1 MDKDGIYFDALKDN
15 LTKKQV
21 VFCGIY
27 DIVQEQSE
35 VLIDNEVDINR
46 FNELMDDKEELIKQ
60 VDELD
65 KSFETLFLRIKD
77 IITDNKEK
85 YKDSVV
91 AMQDIIR
98 EITSLGVKIK
108 VLEQQNKMKVEIFLR
123 DKRDII
129 KSYKSNSNMTKRYS
143 QNMTNQH
150 YGQSYFYDKKK

>member
-21 VFCGIY
+21 VFGGIY

-35 VLIDNEVDINR
+35 VLIDKEVDINR
-46 FNELMDDKEELIKQ
+46 FNELMDVKEELIKQ

-65 KSFETLFLRIKD
+65 KSFETLFLRIKV
-77 IITDNKEK
+77 IITVNKEK

-108 VLEQQNKMKVEIFLR
+108 VLEQQNKMKV
-123 DKRDII
+123 
-129 KSYKSNSNMTKRYS
+129 
-143 QNMTNQH
+143 
-150 YGQSYFYDKKK
+150 